1 MVQHDYRLMEAA
13 VAVADELNFSRA
25 SHRLRIT
32 QSALTKRI
40 ADLENRFTL
49 ILFERDSQAVTL
61 TEAGRAFVEHARLS
75 ILHCERA
82 VQAARAAF
90 ANAETVL
97 RVGKTPYGD
106 PFLVSTILSLR
117 LPLYP
122 RLKIELASGYVTDL
136 VQGVLSGRID
146 LALVTNPA
154 ESASLSMTKVAEEP
168 LWVALSEESPLAD
181 CASLRLKDLEG
192 CPWVVF
198 ARSTHLAMYD
208 AITRQASERGI
219 RWAELQE
226 ILAPEEGFQSIV
238 EQNGVAVLTRSAALR
253 IARDGVTM
261 RPLAEQ
267 HLMLKTYLV
276 CRSDNESK
284 PVGEMVRGFGRKLRV
299 LQEAA

>member
-1 MVQHDYRLMEAA
+1 MVQHEFRLMEAA
-13 VAVADELNFSRA
+13 VAVADKLNFSRA

-49 ILFERDSQAVTL
+49 TLFERDSQAVAL

-75 ILHCERA
+75 ILHCDRA
-82 VQAARAAF
+82 VQSARAAL
-90 ANAETVL
+90 ANAETIL

-106 PFLVSTILSLR
+106 PFLVSTMLSLR

-122 RLKIELASGYVTDL
+122 RLKIELASGYATDL
-136 VQGVLSGRID
+136 VQGVLSGRLD
-146 LALVTNPA
+146 LAVVSDPA

-168 LWVALSEESPLAD
+168 LWVALCEESPLAD
-181 CASLRLKDLEG
+181 CPSLHLRDLDG
-192 CPWVVF
+192 CPWVLF
-198 ARSTHLAMYD
+198 ARSAQPGTFDSIVRL
-208 AITRQASERGI
+208 ASERGI
-219 RWAELQE
+219 RWVELQE
-226 ILAPEEGFQSIV
+226 ILAPEEAFQSIV
-238 EQNGVAVLTRSAALR
+238 ERNGVAVLTRSAALR

-267 HLMLKTYLV
+267 RLTLKTYLA

-284 PVGEMVRGFGRKLRV
+284 PVSELVRGFGRKLRI
-299 LQEAA
+299 LQETA